1 MKHKTQQFIPIK
13 SSFTAVG
20 LEMRLP
26 YYNNPIHTW
35 DNTEQKLLKSAASC
49 QIIVQSIHHLFYD
62 VQLNIL

>member
-26 YYNNPIHTW
+26 YYNNPIHT
-35 DNTEQKLLKSAASC
+35 
-49 QIIVQSIHHLFYD
+49 
-62 VQLNIL
+62 